1 MTERE
6 AFEAW
11 HAENKNNDWLWR
23 VNKVDAYHVW
33 QASRRAALE
42 EATEACVAEQVEVD
56 VSFNPLPDEAYNRAC
71 SHCADAIRAL
81 AESARS
87 EGT

>member
-42 EATEACVAEQVEVD
+42 E
-56 VSFNPLPDEAYNRAC
+56 
-71 SHCADAIRAL
+71 CANLCDGNYADWDGHGYARRIGAL
-81 AESARS
+81 AESDRS
-87 EGT
+87 EGM